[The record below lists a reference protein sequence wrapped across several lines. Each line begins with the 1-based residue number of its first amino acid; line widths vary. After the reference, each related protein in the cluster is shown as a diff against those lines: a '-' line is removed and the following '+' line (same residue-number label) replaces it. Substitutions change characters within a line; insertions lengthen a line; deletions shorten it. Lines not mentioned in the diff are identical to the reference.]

1 MENPI
6 RVHAQLI
13 QGRDDPELPATVA
26 FSDEQLQCF
35 EAIAVQAMKVG
46 AQDYHRLFL
55 KS

>member
-13 QGRDDPELPATVA
+13 QGRDNPELPATVA

-35 EAIAVQAMKVG
+35 EAIG
-46 AQDYHRLFL
+46 RRTGL
-55 KS
+55 S